1 MMGIQQVLDQVT
13 TYLKGIWIK
22 KRYVLIS
29 SWLIC
34 PIGWMGVASMPD
46 QYESSARLYVDTNS
60 LLRPLLRG
68 LAFNTNPENQV
79 KMVADT
85 LLSRPTLEKIAR
97 EADLDIK
104 AKTKGEFDKIL
115 GSLKANL
122 SLRTTRERNI
132 YTISYESGNAQLSQK
147 IVQITLNEFVE
158 NSLGSSR
165 RNGDTAEEFLNKQIA
180 EYEVALLEAEQ
191 RLAEF
196 KRSRMERAPSTADA
210 YFTNLQNQRDQ
221 LKQAQL
227 RLEELE
233 SQLVSAKAQLACEE
247 PVFGLVE
254 PETGVQSSGVST
266 QYDSRI
272 AALES
277 RLDELLIQYTDQHPD
292 VVKTRGLIEHL
303 RSERNDLLGKMSQV
317 AKDTGSYNSF
327 GGLNQNPV
335 YQQLKLNVARIESE
349 IASTKV
355 RVDNFQASVNE
366 LQDKINLVPV
376 IEAEF
381 QALNRDYGI
390 KKSRYEEL
398 LNRRESAQLS
408 RKAEAT
414 TDDVQFRVIDPPLLP
429 SKPSGPPRLL
439 LYTLVLFVGFGA
451 GLALAFI
458 ISQLNAVVFSTRQI
472 TEQFNIPVLG
482 AVSHFDAP
490 RMQRAHKRNVMI
502 FTVTSSMLVMAYIA
516 IMVLELSYGYT
527 PFELIGRFI

>member
-233 SQLVSAKAQLACEE
+233 SQLVSAKAQLVRGAC
-247 PVFGLVE
+247 VW
-254 PETGVQSSGVST
+254 VSRT
-266 QYDSRI
+266 
-272 AALES
+272 
-277 RLDELLIQYTDQHPD
+277 
-292 VVKTRGLIEHL
+292 
-303 RSERNDLLGKMSQV
+303 
-317 AKDTGSYNSF
+317 
-327 GGLNQNPV
+327 
-335 YQQLKLNVARIESE
+335 
-349 IASTKV
+349 
-355 RVDNFQASVNE
+355 
-366 LQDKINLVPV
+366 
-376 IEAEF
+376 
-381 QALNRDYGI
+381 
-390 KKSRYEEL
+390 
-398 LNRRESAQLS
+398 
-408 RKAEAT
+408 
-414 TDDVQFRVIDPPLLP
+414 
-429 SKPSGPPRLL
+429 
-439 LYTLVLFVGFGA
+439 
-451 GLALAFI
+451 
-458 ISQLNAVVFSTRQI
+458 
-472 TEQFNIPVLG
+472 
-482 AVSHFDAP
+482 
-490 RMQRAHKRNVMI
+490 
-502 FTVTSSMLVMAYIA
+502 
-516 IMVLELSYGYT
+516 
-527 PFELIGRFI
+527 